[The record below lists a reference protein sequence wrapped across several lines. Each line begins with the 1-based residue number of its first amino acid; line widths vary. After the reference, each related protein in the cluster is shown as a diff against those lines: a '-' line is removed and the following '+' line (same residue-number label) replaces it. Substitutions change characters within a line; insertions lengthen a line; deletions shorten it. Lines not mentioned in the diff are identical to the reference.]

1 MYADITSC
9 VIKNCYSTSLFN
21 ITRRDGKGCQLSPY
35 LFILCVEFILIAIRT
50 NKCIQGIKVGETE
63 FD

>member
-21 ITRRDGKGCQLSPY
+21 ITRLDGKGCQLSPY
-35 LFILCVEFILIAIRT
+35 LFILCVESMTIAIKT
-50 NKCIQGIKVGETE
+50 NKCIQRIKAGET
-63 FD
+63 